1 MQKCGYRAVTYIT
14 EGEEFPKSSNT
25 GNQARADVSARGLW
39 INEQT
44 AFRDV
49 NILKPL
55 ARCGLHHSLPAV
67 YKKNEKE
74 KKRKYNQQTLQ
85 VEHHL
90 WFHVLIM
97 FWMGRECSNFLL
109 HTAERLATGRKGP
122 KIKISA
128 WIKAR
133 LSFVLIRNM
142 LLCLRVIRTSSNVD
156 NISKICLCAI
166 VAESNI
172 KMNHLQIHSMLLH
185 DCKYVSLHI
194 LFVLFLYNF
203 CIYTQSTADLGL
215 NLIFV
220 RIDFYLKKND
230 TLDCIKLR
238 TLPEKPNFL
247 SGALRPSSII
257 WV

>member
-90 WFHVLIM
+90 
-97 FWMGRECSNFLL
+97 
-109 HTAERLATGRKGP
+109 
-122 KIKISA
+122 
-128 WIKAR
+128 
-133 LSFVLIRNM
+133 
-142 LLCLRVIRTSSNVD
+142 
-156 NISKICLCAI
+156 
-166 VAESNI
+166 
-172 KMNHLQIHSMLLH
+172 
-185 DCKYVSLHI
+185 
-194 LFVLFLYNF
+194 
-203 CIYTQSTADLGL
+203 
-215 NLIFV
+215 
-220 RIDFYLKKND
+220 
-230 TLDCIKLR
+230 
-238 TLPEKPNFL
+238 
-247 SGALRPSSII
+247 
-257 WV
+257 